1 MSLSRRVLGNSPH
14 QRVRASQTLL
24 AIGVFVV
31 CAAVQAIGAWMG
43 LVDATELAWLTGY
56 TLAGSA
62 VFYAL
67 VRSGANLHLGTDP
80 SLTMPQSLFAIT
92 SVSWSYAI
100 TGPLRGAFLA
110 VMLLVILFGIFSLR
124 PAQARLLALAGF
136 GGLAAAMAWR
146 TLGPAPRHAPGM
158 ELLHLMLAAIV
169 LGATLVLVV
178 RLGRM
183 RARLS
188 AQKAELSEALMLNR
202 ELATRDMLTGLLNR
216 RAMSELLAQERPRQQ
231 RAGGPMALALLDI
244 DHFKRIND
252 RHGHQVGDAVLQRFA
267 ELARAELR
275 GGDALARWGGEE
287 FLLLLPGTPPAA
299 AETVLKRLR
308 ERIAS
313 ADFSSIVPGLSISF
327 SGGVSVCSA
336 EESCDRAI
344 ERADQALYRAKNAG
358 RNRIELATA

>member
-1 MSLSRRVLGNSPH
+1 M
-14 QRVRASQTLL
+14 RASQTLL

-31 CAAVQAIGAWMG
+31 CAAVQGLAVAMG
-43 LVDATELAWLTGY
+43 LMQAVDLAWLSAY
-56 TLAGSA
+56 TLSGSA

-67 VRSGANLHLGTDP
+67 VRTGANLRLGSDP
-80 SLTMPQSLFAIT
+80 SLTMPQSLFAIS
-92 SVSWSYAI
+92 SVSWSYAV
-100 TGPLRGAFLA
+100 TGPLRGAFVA

-124 PAQARLLALAGF
+124 PAQARLLSVAGF
-136 GGLAAAMAWR
+136 GGLAAAMLWC
-146 TLGPAPRHAPGM
+146 TLGPTPRYPPRL
-158 ELLHLMLAAIV
+158 ELLHGLLAAIV

-188 AQKAELSEALMLNR
+188 AQKAELTGALALNR

-216 RAMSELLAQERPRQQ
+216 RAMSELLAQEQPRQR

-252 RHGHQVGDAVLQRFA
+252 RHGHLVGDAVLQHFA

-287 FLLLLPGTPPAA
+287 FLLLLPGTPLAA
-299 AETVLKRLR
+299 AEGVLRRLR

-313 ADFSSIVPGLSISF
+313 ADFSAIVPGLTVSF

-336 EESCDRAI
+336 EEVCERAI

-358 RNRIELATA
+358 RNCIELAPG